1 MKQLYDQAGF
11 ILAFL
16 VGVLL
21 FQIFLGKKMTTYA
34 LALILL
40 GQIILNPEVI
50 EGLQFKPAELDDL
63 GEPDVSAGIRTKNP
77 IYKGGGVIQL

>member
-34 LALILL
+34 L
-40 GQIILNPEVI
+40 P
-50 EGLQFKPAELDDL
+50 
-63 GEPDVSAGIRTKNP
+63 
-77 IYKGGGVIQL
+77 

>member
-1 MKQLYDQAGF
+1 MKELYENAGF

-16 VGVLL
+16 IGVLL
-21 FQIFLGKKMTTYA
+21 FQIFVGKKMTTYA

-40 GQIILNPEVI
+40 GQIIINPKVI
-50 EGLQFKPAELDDL
+50 EGLQFKPTLGEL
-63 GEPDVSAGIRTKNP
+63 GEPDVSAGLRTNNP